1 MPRLAPLT
9 LALSLVLACLACADS
24 EPGSAAPD
32 VPEPT
37 ASWQEGPDAP
47 FPGSLAGEVV
57 VPASGEGTITITLSN
72 ARFTTLPSACRQ
84 STIVRARSL
93 IVDGNARLRCE
104 LSESDAVRTIRFG
117 AVAVGAR
124 GDALGGTVRFSTGS
138 PEEIALPTIRLTES
152 PRALT
157 PRLRLVSS
165 PDFLNADVGDL
176 RRGPGFWKPRRS
188 ANGINEDYRRAID
201 EVLGDWQ
208 KIGADGVFVAGDLVD
223 GRWGRDSK
231 GTGNFGRVRTLPQ
244 QRRALDRAA
253 ATYYPQWL
261 QRFRKHGLEVY
272 PAPGDHEYGDNPWP
286 AAKRVLAPR
295 FREAFA
301 DHFTRTRN
309 GRAKYPDHPRGPHAA
324 TAYATRPVP
333 DVQVITLDPFDITR
347 ERARIGLDG
356 AQRSWLRNVLR
367 KARQDGVQWI
377 IVQGHVPILGP
388 VRARGSS
395 ELRLLDGAD
404 SAVWKLFE
412 KYDVDL
418 YLAGEAHDVT
428 VLEEGGV
435 TQIVHGGLFQ
445 FGLTNALLLDVYDDF
460 IYLTLRDYDVRHH
473 DAGDGTRL
481 WETVREG
488 MPRHIKVS
496 NEPFGLG
503 TGVIRDSGGIH
514 DASGLLRPGL

>member
-9 LALSLVLACLACADS
+9 LVLSLVLTSLACAGS
-24 EPGSAAPD
+24 ESGSAAPD
-32 VPEPT
+32 APT
-37 ASWQEGPDAP
+37 MTATWQQGPDAP

-57 VPASGEGTITITLSN
+57 VPASREGTVTITLDN

-93 IVDGNARLRCE
+93 LVDGNARLRCA
-104 LSESDAVRTIRFG
+104 LAQSDAVRIIRFG

-124 GDALGGTVRFSTGS
+124 GDELGGTVRFTTGS
-138 PEEIALPTIRLTES
+138 TAQVALPTIRVAEA
-152 PRALT
+152 PAALT

-176 RRGPGFWKPRRS
+176 RRGPGFWNRRRS
-188 ANGINEDYRRAID
+188 TNGINNDYRRAID
-201 EVLGDWQ
+201 KVLRDWETM
-208 KIGADGVFVAGDLVD
+208 GPDGVFVAGDLVD
-223 GRWGRDSK
+223 GRWGRDDK
-231 GTGNFGRVRTLPQ
+231 GTGNFGKVRTLRQ
-244 QRRALDRAA
+244 QQRALDRAA
-253 ATYYPQWL
+253 ATYYPQWI
-261 QRFRKHGLEVY
+261 QRFRKHDLEVF

-286 AAKRVLAPR
+286 AAKRALVPR
-295 FREAFA
+295 FRERFA
-301 DHFTRTRN
+301 DFFTRTSD
-309 GRAKYPDHPRGPHAA
+309 GKAKYPDHPKGPHAS
-324 TAYATRPVP
+324 TAYAGRPLP
-333 DVQVITLDPFDITR
+333 DVQVITIDPFDITR
-347 ERARIGLDG
+347 ERARIGLDP
-356 AQRSWLRNVLR
+356 AQRTWLRNVLR
-367 KARQDGVQWI
+367 QARKDGVQWI

-388 VRARGSS
+388 VRTRGSS
-395 ELRLLDGAD
+395 RLHLMGGAD
-404 SAVWKLFE
+404 SAIWKLFE

-460 IYLTLRDYDVRHH
+460 VYLTLRDYDVRHR
-473 DAGDGTRL
+473 DAADGTRL

-488 MPRHIKVS
+488 MPRHIKVR

-503 TGVIRDSGGIH
+503 TGVLRDSGGIR